1 MPVGRKASAAP
12 AAVNNSPFT
21 VFSHP
26 NAYRLHNPPAVRFPV
41 PGFDVHMEAAQAVRT
56 VVAVA
61 AAGAFRYN
69 LPSAHLAGKNIAA
82 AVCFIIS
89 FLKLFSFIFPIHG
102 IFLLKI

>member
-1 MPVGRKASAAP
+1 
-12 AAVNNSPFT
+12 
-21 VFSHP
+21 
-26 NAYRLHNPPAVRFPV
+26 
-41 PGFDVHMEAAQAVRT
+41 